1 MKMTTFLR
9 TGCTASALLLLA
21 ACASIRVGSDQHPQ
35 ADFSGYRTFAWMAE
49 SSADAGNQPQL
60 SALTLRRIREA
71 MDGELSAKGYRLRAE
86 ANGADFLVAFS
97 VATRER
103 MESRT
108 KAIPVQEQG
117 PSRQW
122 SWLDVDVHSY
132 QEGTL
137 SIDIFD
143 GASRQPVWHGWATKT
158 VTDADEADPGPVI
171 QRAVS
176 QILEKFPASRP

>member
-1 MKMTTFLR
+1 MNTKSLVR
-9 TGCTASALLLLA
+9 SGCVTSAVLLLA
-21 ACASIRVGSDQHPQ
+21 ACASMRVGSDQHPQ

-49 SSADAGNQPQL
+49 APAGGSGQVQL

-71 MDGELSAKGYRLRAE
+71 VEGELSAKGYRHA
-86 ANGADFLVAFS
+86 AGAGAADFLVSFT
-97 VATRER
+97 VGTRER

-108 KAIPVQEQG
+108 RSIPIQEQG

-122 SWLDVDVHSY
+122 SWLDVDVHFH

-143 GASRQPVWHGWATKT
+143 GASAQPVWHGWATKT
-158 VTDADEADPGPVI
+158 VTDADQADPGPVI

-176 QILEKFPASRP
+176 QILEKLPGSPP

>member
-1 MKMTTFLR
+1 MQSFIR
-9 TGCTASALLLLA
+9 TGCAASALLLLA
-21 ACASIRVGSDQHPQ
+21 ACASMRVGSDQHPQ
-35 ADFSGYRTFAWMAE
+35 ADFSGYRTFAWMNEAT
-49 SSADAGNQPQL
+49 AGTGSQAQL
-60 SALTLRRIREA
+60 GALTIRRIREA
-71 MDGELSAKGYRLRAE
+71 VEGELSAKGYRLSAGGN
-86 ANGADFLVAFS
+86 AADFLVAFT

-103 MESRT
+103 TESR
-108 KAIPVQEQG
+108 ARPLPVQEQG

-122 SWLDVDVHSY
+122 SWLDVDVLSY

-143 GASRQPVWHGWATKT
+143 GASTQPVWHGWATKT

-176 QILEKFPASRP
+176 QILEKFPTSGP